1 MWRVVGHFLAARN
14 RGGFSAMNWDHLS
27 KTLLGWSGGQAQ
39 DHSGGFKRALRFK
52 TPYFH
57 PHTLRCFHISPTVLP
72 LQQK

>member
-1 MWRVVGHFLAARN
+1 
-14 RGGFSAMNWDHLS
+14 MNWDHLS

-39 DHSGGFKRALRFK
+39 DHSGGFKRALCFK